1 MKIVRAGVL
10 AVLVG
15 LTAACAGPMQPRDK
29 AGSQA
34 DTPSIDINLS
44 NDLTHRYGES
54 QIAVNPKNSNNLV
67 YVSLTTGFT
76 YACQAAKSPDCE
88 MVQAKISGFTVPQ
101 PRGDFTGHGFNSVS
115 VFVSFDRGR
124 TWQRATVPVH
134 PPQHPDLN
142 DWGDPSVTA
151 VPDGTFYVS
160 WDDLNW
166 GSPEN
171 ALPNAGVALS
181 KSTDGGRTWSV
192 PVLTGT
198 PVDGPKLTADLNTG
212 TLYEASSSNLGP
224 HATGD
229 AKSPQGKLWDRWLVS
244 SKDGV
249 HWTTPQPMGGFGSMM
264 TAAHGMLAT
273 VFKTSGQR
281 NMFNAPND
289 ELCGGAPTP
298 CTVFETTKDGGAT
311 WSRHVM
317 SVPSTYAGQPM
328 VAADSS
334 KPGHF
339 AVALGE
345 NSGKEFYVYQTS
357 DSGNTWSGPATV
369 TDDST
374 KSHYHSWMAYSPD
387 GTLGIMWRTRLPG
400 PGQTAAPVTEGFG
413 GGPALPYNVWA
424 AISRDGGATFSQPFK
439 VSSADSLA
447 PQSGPFG
454 NAADDYSSITLDR
467 EYAYVSWAD
476 WRPGDRSAFF
486 RAIKL
491 VEFKF
496 GR

>member
-1 MKIVRAGVL
+1 MNIVRAAAV
-10 AVLVG
+10 AVLID
-15 LTAACAGPMQPRDK
+15 LIAACASPMQSGDK
-29 AGSQA
+29 PAAPGSS
-34 DTPSIDINLS
+34 PSTEMNLS
-44 NDLTHRYGES
+44 NDLTHRYGEN
-54 QIAVNPKNSNNLV
+54 QIAVNPKSSSNLV
-67 YVSLTTGFT
+67 YASLTTGYT

-88 MVQAKISGFTVPQ
+88 MVQAKIGSFSVPQ
-101 PRGDFTGHGFNSVS
+101 SRGNFTGHGFNAVS

-134 PPQHPDLN
+134 PPEHPDMN

-151 VPDGTFYVS
+151 GPDGTFYLS

-171 ALPNAGVALS
+171 ALPNAGVAVS

-198 PVDGPKLTADLNTG
+198 PVDGPKLAADLNTG
-212 TLYEASSSNLGP
+212 TIYEASSSNLGP

-229 AKSPQGKLWDRWLVS
+229 AHSPQGKLWDRWLVS

-264 TAAHGMLAT
+264 SAAHGMLAT
-273 VFKTSGQR
+273 TFKTSGQQS
-281 NMFNAPND
+281 MFNAPNN
-289 ELCGGAPTP
+289 ELCDGAPSP

-317 SVPSTYAGQPM
+317 SVPSAYSGQPM
-328 VAADSS
+328 VAADPS

-339 AVALGE
+339 AVALAA
-345 NSGKEFYVYQTS
+345 NSGKEFDVYQTS
-357 DSGNTWSGPATV
+357 DSGNAWTGPAIV
-369 TDDST
+369 SDDST
-374 KSHYHSWMAYSPD
+374 KSHYHAWLAYSPN
-387 GTLGIMWRTRLPG
+387 GVLGIMWRTRLPG
-400 PGQTAAPVTEGFG
+400 PGQSAGPVTEGFG
-413 GGPALPYNVWA
+413 GGPIWPYSVWA
-424 AISRDGGATFSQPFK
+424 AISRDSGTTFGEPLR
-439 VSSADSLA
+439 VSGSDSPA
-447 PQSGPFG
+447 PQSGAFG

-467 EYAYVSWAD
+467 EYAYVGWAD

-486 RAIKL
+486 RAIKFDA
-491 VEFKF
+491 FKQ
-496 GR
+496 GH